1 MTLLALFLIEI
12 FCYRC
17 LLATAYC
24 TFSQTNHSLQSGHWC
39 SPSGCSQFFSIWTDI
54 LNFLK
59 HLRWNSLC
67 LAFLTTESVM
77 QRLRQALCIVDILE
91 AVHSLPKVHYDL
103 FSLRWSSGGGFC
115 LDINID
121 IYLLCCVVSKLAL
134 MVCVHEVQESTQN
147 AALGCSNI
155 KSVTD
160 KFHRG

>member
-115 LDINID
+115 LDINNSGPLPS
-121 IYLLCCVVSKLAL
+121 LLCRQQTGFDGVCTWSTGEYSK
-134 MVCVHEVQESTQN
+134 CS
-147 AALGCSNI
+147 LG
-155 KSVTD
+155 VLQY
-160 KFHRG
+160 

>member
-1 MTLLALFLIEI
+1 
-12 FCYRC
+12 
-17 LLATAYC
+17 
-24 TFSQTNHSLQSGHWC
+24 
-39 SPSGCSQFFSIWTDI
+39 
-54 LNFLK
+54 
-59 HLRWNSLC
+59 
-67 LAFLTTESVM
+67 M

-103 FSLRWSSGGGFC
+103 FSLAEVQEEVSV
-115 LDINID
+115 LTLTIQVL
-121 IYLLCCVVSKLAL
+121 YLLCCVVGKLAL